1 MRVARNDLGEFAGR
15 EQILAQEHDADV
27 TVMRLLGKE
36 IQHALAT
43 DPSSWLGAAST
54 SPGQQPSGH
63 VVARGFGHAATDPS
77 PSLRPKRRENASLG
91 PLTSRQKLHHQRC
104 SSPTLYHT
112 PSLSRMRPTVF
123 RYLFLTADF
132 ANLLATVAQWGGP
145 CVSPLFL
152 CLDGRPAS
160 PRATTALGP
169 PPARRLARRAPEWDP
184 PPPHETD
191 PLEVLD
197 HPVAA
202 GEVDG
207 TASDCLPT

>member
-1 MRVARNDLGEFAGR
+1 MRLNDGGVAVLYASWTSPIGSRHSLGLWARCHRSILLAGR
-15 EQILAQEHDADV
+15 
-27 TVMRLLGKE
+27 
-36 IQHALAT
+36 
-43 DPSSWLGAAST
+43 GAAST

-77 PSLRPKRRENASLG
+77 PSLRQKRRENASLG

-104 SSPTLYHT
+104 SSPTRHHT

-132 ANLLATVAQWGGP
+132 ADLLATVAAMGRALRFT
-145 CVSPLFL
+145 PLFMSSRAARATPRHD
-152 CLDGRPAS
+152 C
-160 PRATTALGP
+160 PRAPACAPACTARARMGP
-169 PPARRLARRAPEWDP
+169 R
-184 PPPHETD
+184 HETD

-202 GEVDG
+202 GVVDG